1 MFLPVLQTRLCFEA
15 ATATAAT
22 IVIIKSFID
31 SLYCYSLLARF
42 AMNCQ
47 VYIIKKPV
55 ILVIDTCFIC
65 QVHIE
70 SCTRV
75 QSLVK
80 YC

>member
-1 MFLPVLQTRLCFEA
+1 MMAVM
-15 ATATAAT
+15 ATAAT
-22 IVIIKSFID
+22 IVIITSFID
-31 SLYCYSLLARF
+31 SLYCYLLLALF

-65 QVHIE
+65 QIHIK

-75 QSLVK
+75 QCLVK